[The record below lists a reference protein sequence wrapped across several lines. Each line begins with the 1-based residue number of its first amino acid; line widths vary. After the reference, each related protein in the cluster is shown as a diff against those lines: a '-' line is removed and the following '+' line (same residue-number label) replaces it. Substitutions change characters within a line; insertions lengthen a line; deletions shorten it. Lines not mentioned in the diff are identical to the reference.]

1 MSKDLQRLEFEV
13 EADLSAL
20 SAELTVAPSEGAVQ
34 RVKGAA
40 RHALNEAWLAGHR
53 TPTPPP
59 VVLEQ
64 VRAAV
69 HSELEHA
76 GEPEVAELSV
86 AGKPVRRFPWWAIG
100 APLAAAAMIGI
111 CIGLAH
117 RAGPVKPALSPG
129 DAGAEAKLDLFVE
142 AAEQLFADDPFAN
155 RIVGIVADLDALE
168 ESISQWEPVSEY
180 DPGLLN
186 NVVDEID
193 ELLEEPDSDRGMS
206 NRAHQA
212 RGAFG

>member
-1 MSKDLQRLEFEV
+1 MSEDLEKLEFDV
-13 EADLSAL
+13 EAALSAL
-20 SAELTVAPSEGAVQ
+20 SAELTVEPSEGAVQ
-34 RVKGAA
+34 RVQAA
-40 RHALNEAWLAGHR
+40 VRHALDEAWLAEHR

-59 VVLEQ
+59 VVLQQ

-69 HSELEHA
+69 HSELERA
-76 GEPEVAELSV
+76 GKPEVAELSV
-86 AGKPVRRFPWWAIG
+86 AGKPVRRFPWWAVG

-117 RAGPVKPALSPG
+117 RAQPVKPALSPR
-129 DAGAEAKLDLFVE
+129 DAAAEAKLDLFVE
-142 AAEQLFADDPFAN
+142 AAEQLFADDPFAD

-193 ELLEEPDSDRGMS
+193 ELLEDPDSERGMS
-206 NRAHQA
+206 NRANQV